1 MPRGGGSGSGRGGH
15 AQEGQR
21 LGSSGSNAFK
31 QVRFR
36 DVLLQSS
43 ARGSGG
49 GGGGGSKGK
58 TPPPATTTTTAP
70 SASEDTRQQFSFGV
84 GGCDGVGV
92 TAAAALLGLALWN
105 IYVVVSLLRTLQEG
119 DWHFTMY
126 FDDAFNFLEHQSVF
140 SFSPVSVARV
150 GQLLVHK
157 GINVYEPVGSVLKAL
172 IFNLH
177 GSHPTCFRSWS
188 VVLHFVNGFLMV
200 AWSISLLQAT
210 RSRSAGDVVKKRSYG
225 CGKSSDIGSNEKG
238 AILVACAA
246 ATSLCLVHPLNVE
259 VVAWASAQSYTLAL
273 TFYLLALLLFEY
285 FLLLMTRG
293 ASTRHLF
300 GVSLAVYSCY
310 VLACLSK
317 APAVTLPAVQ
327 LLRVILLPF
336 PAVEVPTASPAPAH
350 VDQVHNSRGMLRGL
364 FCYSCGMTAIAAL
377 TAKIIVVANMKGT
390 QNAVTNYSQWG
401 AKVAR
406 AVVTTWNF
414 GQRIFN
420 PQDLRVHYVLP
431 QQSEMTLDNLIF
443 GNNNPHV
450 FAALLAITVTVLL
463 LLHRQRFAVLTLSWL
478 AFLVAWTP
486 GVGLIN
492 HGWSSFGADRYCYL
506 PLAMLVPG
514 VAELLLLTARSYP
527 VDNIH
532 DSDID
537 NTVGGVANLQ
547 KPLHQKQHIAQKDST
562 HSMSSTINR
571 CVITVVVLIFLGT
584 FKARFTTYM
593 LCWRNDK
600 FLMESCLQ

>member
-1 MPRGGGSGSGRGGH
+1 
-15 AQEGQR
+15 
-21 LGSSGSNAFK
+21 
-31 QVRFR
+31 
-36 DVLLQSS
+36 
-43 ARGSGG
+43 
-49 GGGGGSKGK
+49 
-58 TPPPATTTTTAP
+58 
-70 SASEDTRQQFSFGV
+70 
-84 GGCDGVGV
+84 
-92 TAAAALLGLALWN
+92 
-105 IYVVVSLLRTLQEG
+105 
-119 DWHFTMY
+119 
-126 FDDAFNFLEHQSVF
+126 
-140 SFSPVSVARV
+140 
-150 GQLLVHK
+150 
-157 GINVYEPVGSVLKAL
+157 
-172 IFNLH
+172 
-177 GSHPTCFRSWS
+177 
-188 VVLHFVNGFLMV
+188 
-200 AWSISLLQAT
+200 
-210 RSRSAGDVVKKRSYG
+210 
-225 CGKSSDIGSNEKG
+225 
-238 AILVACAA
+238 
-246 ATSLCLVHPLNVE
+246 
-259 VVAWASAQSYTLAL
+259 
-273 TFYLLALLLFEY
+273 
-285 FLLLMTRG
+285 
-293 ASTRHLF
+293 
-300 GVSLAVYSCY
+300 
-310 VLACLSK
+310 
-317 APAVTLPAVQ
+317 
-327 LLRVILLPF
+327 
-336 PAVEVPTASPAPAH
+336 
-350 VDQVHNSRGMLRGL
+350 
-364 FCYSCGMTAIAAL
+364 MTAIAAL
-377 TAKIIVVANMKGT
+377 TSKIIVVANMKGT

-431 QQSEMTLDNLIF
+431 QQSEMTLGNLIF

-537 NTVGGVANLQ
+537 NTVGGVTNLQ

-571 CVITVVVLIFLGT
+571 CVMTVVVLIFLGT